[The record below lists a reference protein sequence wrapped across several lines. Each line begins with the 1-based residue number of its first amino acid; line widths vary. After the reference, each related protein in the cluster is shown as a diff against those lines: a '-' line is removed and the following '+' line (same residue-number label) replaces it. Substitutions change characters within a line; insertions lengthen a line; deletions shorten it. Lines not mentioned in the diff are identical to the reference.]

1 MSKIRKRPIVI
12 IKNSINNMS
21 TTVGFFIY
29 DNMELMDF
37 AGPWEVLSVASEIV
51 KDEQSLKLYS
61 FADVRRSINTI
72 NGVTITPDF
81 VIDEIPDTDILIIPG
96 GNGSKRI
103 IDQDHLMNSLNKII
117 SLVELTATVCSGAR
131 IAASLGLLKER
142 KFTTHYSV
150 FDDVMKI
157 EPTANP
163 DFDNR
168 FMHDSKIITSAGVSA
183 GIDMAIYL
191 VSTIFDDDIAQKT
204 AKFIEYPYYIYNT

>member
-1 MSKIRKRPIVI
+1 M
-12 IKNSINNMS
+12 
-21 TTVGFFIY
+21 TVGFFIY

-37 AGPWEVLSVASEIV
+37 AGPWEVLSVAAELV
-51 KDEQSLKLYS
+51 KDKHSLKLYS
-61 FADVRRSINTI
+61 FADVSRPVNTI

-81 VIDEIPDTDILIIPG
+81 VIDEIPDTNLLIIPG

-103 IDQDHLMNSLNKII
+103 IDQDHIMNRLKEII
-117 SLVELTATVCSGAR
+117 SFTELTATVCSGAR
-131 IAASLGLLKER
+131 IAASLGLLKEK

-150 FDDVMKI
+150 FDDVLKI

-168 FMHDSKIITSAGVSA
+168 FMHDDRIVTSAGVSA

-191 VSTIFDDDIAQKT
+191 VSTIFDDEVAQKT
-204 AKFIEYPYYIYNT
+204 ARFIEYPYYIYNT